1 MNEAAENVGSQA
13 KVAKINV
20 DDNGALASRF
30 GVRGIPALLI
40 FKNGQVVEEINAGSG
55 IEEKLLA
62 HVK

>member
-20 DDNGALASRF
+20 DDNGAAASRF

-40 FKNGQVVEEINAGSG
+40 FKNGKVVEKIDAGSG

-62 HVK
+62 HVD